1 MANKKI
7 TAWAPA
13 TVANFVCGYDILG
26 FAINGVGDEVSV
38 SFNAKHEHTFSLL
51 SDHDELKRLP
61 PEKNV
66 AYAMVQQVQQA
77 IGKTEGIHIELNKKM
92 PLNSGLGSSSA
103 SAVAA
108 LVAINALYNNPLT
121 PDQLLPMAMEGERLA
136 CGTAHADNVA
146 PSLLGGIVLVKGYQ
160 PLEVVS
166 IPVPKHWYCCVIHP
180 QVDVPTRL
188 ARKILKEHIPLKE
201 AVVQFGNIAGLI
213 AGIYSGN
220 DALVSA
226 SMKDVLIEPHRSL
239 LIPYFQEM
247 KKQSIEEGAIGFG
260 ISGSGPSV
268 FALCSTEQ
276 QASRV
281 ATSIEQLLASARIGC
296 EVFVSSIAPQG
307 AHLIN

>member
-1 MANKKI
+1 MAIKKI
-7 TAWAPA
+7 TAFAPA

-26 FAINGVGDEVSV
+26 FAIEGIGDEVSV
-38 SFNAKHEHTFSLL
+38 SFNQKFENTFALL
-51 SDHDELKRLP
+51 SSHRELQQLP

-66 AYAMVQQVQQA
+66 AFEMVKQVQQA
-77 IGKTEGIHIELNKKM
+77 IGRTDGIHIELNKKM

-108 LVAINALYNNPLT
+108 LVAANALYDNPLST
-121 PDQLLPMAMEGERLA
+121 DQLLPLAMEGERLA

-166 IPVPKHWYCCVIHP
+166 IPVPKHWYCCVVHAH
-180 QVDVPTRL
+180 VDVPTRL
-188 ARKILKEHIPLKE
+188 ARKILKTTIPLKE

-220 DALVSA
+220 DQLVSN
-226 SMKDVLIEPHRSL
+226 SMQDVLIEPHRSL

-247 KKQSIEEGAIGFG
+247 KKLALGENAIGFG

-268 FALCSTEQ
+268 FALCRTEQ
-276 QASRV
+276 QATQI
-281 ATSIEQLLASARIGC
+281 ADAIEQLLISAHIGSDL
-296 EVFVSSIAPQG
+296 FVSRISTQG
-307 AHLIN
+307 AHIL

>member
-1 MANKKI
+1 MAIKKI
-7 TAWAPA
+7 TAFAPA

-26 FAINGVGDEVSV
+26 FAIEGIGDEVSV
-38 SFNAKHEHTFSLL
+38 SFNQKFENTFALL
-51 SDHDELKRLP
+51 SSHSELQQLP

-66 AYAMVQQVQQA
+66 AFEMVKQVQQA
-77 IGKTEGIHIELNKKM
+77 IGRTDGIHIELNKKM

-108 LVAINALYNNPLT
+108 LVAANALYDNPLST
-121 PDQLLPMAMEGERLA
+121 DQLLPLAMEGERLA

-166 IPVPKHWYCCVIHP
+166 IPVPKHWYCCVVHAH
-180 QVDVPTRL
+180 VDVPTRL
-188 ARKILKEHIPLKE
+188 ARKILKTTIPLKE

-220 DALVSA
+220 DQLVSN
-226 SMKDVLIEPHRSL
+226 SMQDVLIEPHRSL

-247 KKQSIEEGAIGFG
+247 KKLALGENAIGFG

-268 FALCSTEQ
+268 FALCRTEQ
-276 QASRV
+276 QATQI
-281 ATSIEQLLASARIGC
+281 ADAIEQLLISAQIGRDL
-296 EVFVSSIAPQG
+296 FVSRISTQG
-307 AHLIN
+307 AHIL

>member
-1 MANKKI
+1 MAIKKI
-7 TAWAPA
+7 TAFAPA

-26 FAINGVGDEVSV
+26 FAIEGIGDEVSV
-38 SFNAKHEHTFSLL
+38 SFNQKFENTFALL
-51 SDHDELKRLP
+51 SNHSELQQLP

-66 AYAMVQQVQQA
+66 AYEMVKQVQEA
-77 IGKTEGIHIELNKKM
+77 IGRTDGIHIELNKKM

-108 LVAINALYNNPLT
+108 LVAANALYDNPLRT
-121 PDQLLPMAMEGERLA
+121 DQLLPLAMEGERLA

-166 IPVPKHWYCCVIHP
+166 IPVPKHWYCCVVHAH
-180 QVDVPTRL
+180 VDVPTRL
-188 ARKILKEHIPLKE
+188 ARKILKTTIPLKE

-220 DALVSA
+220 DQLVSN
-226 SMKDVLIEPHRSL
+226 SMQDVLIEPHRSL

-247 KKQSIEEGAIGFG
+247 KKLALGENAIGFG

-268 FALCSTEQ
+268 FALCKTEQ
-276 QASRV
+276 QATQI
-281 ATSIEQLLASARIGC
+281 ADAIEQLLISAQIGRD
-296 EVFVSSIAPQG
+296 VFVSRISTQG
-307 AHLIN
+307 AHIL